1 MKKSLSFDQVKR
13 LIALTAASDTN
24 RGNPENRALFLAVL
38 LCGAKAR
45 TWTWEDALSDVLQ
58 MPFAV
63 YYALRDM
70 ACEKKLSIFPFSHA
84 GFIPSAHVINGP
96 RLQNA
101 VFTATGRTALT
112 TQEVT
117 RRLKVYARRAGINPG
132 DVSLR
137 TLANTHQSFSNLYED
152 ADQIAE
158 LLGIADRIV
167 TTETGRASITGTTRT
182 ATSVGAHLS
191 LTTGARVDRDP
202 RLHGLNR
209 RSSSIRPR

>member
-1 MKKSLSFDQVKR
+1 MKQTLTLDETKR
-13 LIALTAASDTN
+13 LLALTTPTAFRTGHAQ
-24 RGNPENRALFLAVL
+24 NRALFLAVL

-70 ACEKKLSIFPFSHA
+70 ACEQKLSIFPFSHA

-112 TQEVT
+112 TQAVRE
-117 RRLKVYARRAGINPG
+117 A
-132 DVSLR
+132 LR
-137 TLANTHQSFSNLYED
+137 KIVED
-152 ADQIAE
+152 APGPQTTAMLVTQIALAVGTIEAVFGE
-158 LLGIADRIV
+158 LDEIG
-167 TTETGRASITGTTRT
+167 RT
-182 ATSVGAHLS
+182 AKS
-191 LTTGARVDRDP
+191 LK
-202 RLHGLNR
+202 
-209 RSSSIRPR
+209 